1 MPRFKPSAL
10 LIGII
15 VCVPVLALHRLDL
28 FHEMS
33 GALLRLYRQQFH
45 ASDLHTVPLLQYA
58 WHTGLAFLCAW
69 VCLELPKQIQR
80 FAFLFAI
87 TFTTVLMSPVLALS
101 GVLFEPFSGILA
113 ALGAGL
119 LGIAF
124 SGTEKGR
131 REHLFRQFFIGRINE
146 DSYAELIHDH
156 EPVHLTGKRDVTSL
170 TCRILNSAELAT
182 GHEPQS
188 VELMSSAF
196 LKAVSDFLVQQG
208 AYLDICNSQGI
219 TVQFGF
225 PVAREDHAQEACRV
239 ALALDKFLH
248 ELETEIDKRWLRRPV
263 IGIALSS
270 GPVLCGLIGH
280 GAFQF
285 YSVIGEPSEFSR
297 RLCNMN
303 GVYGSRLILAT
314 STFASVKTSVEVR
327 PLELVATPGHTVL
340 REVYELLGE
349 KGSLPPEQA
358 TARDAFWEGVV
369 ALRQGDGINAKAK
382 LTKATLKDHDDPPLS
397 YFLERAES
405 LGKDK
410 PHVVKSEQA
419 S

>member
-1 MPRFKPSAL
+1 MLRLKPSAL
-10 LIGII
+10 IIGVIA
-15 VCVPVLALHRLDL
+15 CVPVLALHRLGL
-28 FHEMS
+28 FDEM
-33 GALLRLYRQQFH
+33 GAALLRMYREHFQ
-45 ASDLHTVPLLQYA
+45 AADLQPAPLLQYG
-58 WHTGLAFLCAW
+58 WHTVAAFVSAW
-69 VCLELPKQIQR
+69 VCLELPRQLQR
-80 FAFLFAI
+80 FAFLFGLVFMTA
-87 TFTTVLMSPVLALS
+87 LLSPVLALE
-101 GVLFEPFSGILA
+101 GILFEPFSGSFA
-113 ALGAGL
+113 ALAGGL

-131 REHLFRQFFIGRINE
+131 REHQFRHFFIGRIDE
-146 DSYAELIHDH
+146 DSYARLIQDH
-156 EPVHLTGKRDVTSL
+156 EPVKLTGKREVTSL
-170 TCRILNSAELAT
+170 TCRILNSAELAA

-188 VELMSSAF
+188 VEQMSSAF

-225 PVAREDHAQEACRV
+225 PVARDDHAIEACRV
-239 ALALDKFLH
+239 ALALDRFLH

-263 IGIALSS
+263 VGIALSS

-303 GVYGSRLILAT
+303 GVYGSRIILAT
-314 STFASVKTSVEVR
+314 STFAMVKTSVEVR
-327 PLELVATPGHTVL
+327 PLELVATPGHTIL
-340 REVYELLGE
+340 REVYELLGQ
-349 KGSLPPEQA
+349 KGSLTPEQA

-369 ALRQGDGINAKAK
+369 ALRQGDGANAKAK
-382 LTKATLKDHDDPPLS
+382 FTKAKLKDHDDAPLR